1 MFGIMLSGS
10 TGLPMRYAKST
21 ALVVSLTA
29 SAVYLTLVSPTA
41 SACSLAQMPDWL
53 NFVLSHGLA
62 NLNPD
67 CTLTWKSGEG
77 TDLNGNLVGP
87 LPYAFLQ
94 RYGAVFFFAG
104 LILAVIGI
112 YLTIRFR
119 SLTARSQRASS
130 TG

>member
-1 MFGIMLSGS
+1 
-10 TGLPMRYAKST
+10 MRHAKSI
-21 ALVVSLTA
+21 ASAGLFIASFVLSLTL
-29 SAVYLTLVSPTA
+29 SAPVA
-41 SACSLAQMPDWL
+41 SACSLAQVPDWL
-53 NFVLSHGLA
+53 SFVLNHGLA

-67 CTLTWKSGEG
+67 CTLTWKTGEV

-94 RYGAVFFFAG
+94 RYGVVFFFAG

-112 YLTIRFR
+112 YLAIRSR
-119 SLTARSQRASS
+119 TLNAKSQRGSG